1 MTTESRCELT
11 GEVNFVRPD
20 GTTQYGCEHCRRNAP
35 GAARPPL
42 AEESDL
48 GPVISAS
55 WPGWCPE
62 CHERIDV
69 DDKIRAVDGEWM
81 HVECAS

>member
-1 MTTESRCELT
+1 MTTETRCELT

-35 GAARPPL
+35 GVRPIPR
-42 AEESDL
+42 ASEPHV
-48 GPVISAS
+48 GATISAAF
-55 WPGWCPE
+55 PGRCPE
-62 CHERIDV
+62 CDGRIHEGDAICPV
-69 DDKIRAVDGEWM
+69 DDEWV